1 MAPSASITRHGHGLV
16 CPEAHVVSSPVRS
29 ILDSQPPSVLKDH
42 ADGTHLD
49 SYPVDNSVDEDE
61 VYITAADATPSVTS
75 ATLSNLACPQHRSR
89 WLEPVDSGLA

>member
-16 CPEAHVVSSPVRS
+16 CPAHVVSLTVRS

-61 VYITAADATPSVTS
+61 VYITDATPSVTS